1 MSVVRREWPVAVVI
15 VMALLTVG
23 ALVGVGIMGR
33 PVHPVHTA
41 RGKADLSATAAP
53 STTAPASSSASQSAS
68 SSTTADTDTD
78 TNTDTDPKSVVVAI
92 GDSIMDGHG
101 LKPSRAWPELIGQ
114 ATDWQL
120 TDLASDG
127 TGFAT
132 VGDDGD
138 TFQDEAVQAVAL
150 HPSIV
155 IIAASSNDLDADPT
169 DVSDAV
175 TATMS
180 YLHDSL
186 PDAQI
191 IAFNAFWGADAPPP
205 ELAALDSD
213 LEYASTVTG
222 AHYLDIGQPLAG
234 RPDLMQFDGV
244 HPTAKGLV
252 VLAAAI
258 AAAIREDTSAST

>member
-1 MSVVRREWPVAVVI
+1 MSVVRREWPIAVVI

-23 ALVGVGIMGR
+23 ALVGVGVAGR
-33 PVHPVHTA
+33 PGHPVPTA

-53 STTAPASSSASQSAS
+53 STTSPASASQSAPS
-68 SSTTADTDTD
+68 WTSETEADADTDAD
-78 TNTDTDPKSVVVAI
+78 SKSVVVAI

-101 LKPSRAWPELIGQ
+101 LKPTRAWPELIGQ
-114 ATDWQL
+114 ATNWQL

-127 TGFAT
+127 TGFTA

-138 TFQDEAVQAVAL
+138 TFQDEAVEAVAL

-155 IIAASSNDLDADPT
+155 IIAASSNDLGEDPT
-169 DVSDAV
+169 EVSDDV

-180 YLHDSL
+180 YLRDSL

-191 IAFNAFWGADAPPP
+191 IAFNAFWGADSPPP

-234 RPDLMQFDGV
+234 RPQLMQFDGV
-244 HPTAKGLV
+244 HPTARGLV

-258 AAAIREDTSAST
+258 AAAIREDTAAST

>member
-1 MSVVRREWPVAVVI
+1 MSVVRREWPIAVVI

-23 ALVGVGIMGR
+23 ALVGVGVAGR
-33 PVHPVHTA
+33 PAHPVPVA
-41 RGKADLSATAAP
+41 RGKADLSATVAP
-53 STTAPASSSASQSAS
+53 TTTSPASSSQSAT
-68 SSTTADTDTD
+68 SSTTTTSGADEDTDTD
-78 TNTDTDPKSVVVAI
+78 SKSVVVAI

-114 ATDWQL
+114 ATNWQL

-127 TGFAT
+127 TGFTA
-132 VGDDGD
+132 VGEDGD
-138 TFQDEAVQAVAL
+138 TFQDEAVEAVAL

-155 IIAASSNDLDADPT
+155 IIAASSNDLGEDPT
-169 DVSDAV
+169 EVSDDV

-180 YLHDSL
+180 YLRDSL

-213 LEYASTVTG
+213 LEYASASVG

-234 RPDLMQFDGV
+234 RPQLMQFDGV
-244 HPTAKGLV
+244 HPTARGLV

-258 AAAIREDTSAST
+258 AAAIREDTAAAT

>member
-1 MSVVRREWPVAVVI
+1 MSVVRREWPIAVVI

-23 ALVGVGIMGR
+23 ALVGVGVAGR
-33 PVHPVHTA
+33 PAHPVPVA
-41 RGKADLSATAAP
+41 RGKADLSATVAP
-53 STTAPASSSASQSAS
+53 TTTSPASSSQSAT
-68 SSTTADTDTD
+68 SSTTTGTDEDTDTD
-78 TNTDTDPKSVVVAI
+78 SKSVVVAI

-101 LKPSRAWPELIGQ
+101 LKPSRAWPQLIGQ
-114 ATDWQL
+114 ATNWQL

-138 TFQDEAVQAVAL
+138 TFQDEAVEAVAL

-180 YLHDSL
+180 YLRDSL

-234 RPDLMQFDGV
+234 RPQLMQFDGV
-244 HPTAKGLV
+244 HPTARGLV

-258 AAAIREDTSAST
+258 AAAIRDDTAAST

>member
-1 MSVVRREWPVAVVI
+1 MSVVRREWPIAVVI
-15 VMALLTVG
+15 VMALFTVG
-23 ALVGVGIMGR
+23 ALVGVGIAGR
-33 PVHPVHTA
+33 PGHPLPTA
-41 RGKADLSATAAP
+41 RGIQDLSATAAP
-53 STTAPASSSASQSAS
+53 STSPPASSSSSQSV
-68 SSTTADTDTD
+68 SSTTETDADTDT
-78 TNTDTDPKSVVVAI
+78 KSVVVAI

-127 TGFAT
+127 TGFTA

-138 TFQDEAVQAVAL
+138 TFQDEAVEAVAL
-150 HPSIV
+150 RPSIV
-155 IIAASSNDLDADPT
+155 IIAASSNDLGEDPT
-169 DVSDAV
+169 EVSDDI

-180 YLHDSL
+180 YLRDSL

-213 LEYASTVTG
+213 LEYASASIG

-234 RPDLMQFDGV
+234 RPQLMQFDGV
-244 HPTAKGLV
+244 HPTARGLV

-258 AAAIREDTSAST
+258 AAAIREDTAAAT

>member
-1 MSVVRREWPVAVVI
+1 
-15 VMALLTVG
+15 
-23 ALVGVGIMGR
+23 
-33 PVHPVHTA
+33 
-41 RGKADLSATAAP
+41 
-53 STTAPASSSASQSAS
+53 
-68 SSTTADTDTD
+68 
-78 TNTDTDPKSVVVAI
+78 
-92 GDSIMDGHG
+92 MDGHG

-138 TFQDEAVQAVAL
+138 TFQDEAVEAVAL

-155 IIAASSNDLDADPT
+155 IIAASSNDLGEDPT
-169 DVSDAV
+169 EVSDDV

-180 YLHDSL
+180 YLRDSL

-244 HPTAKGLV
+244 HPTAHGLV

-258 AAAIREDTSAST
+258 AAAIRDDTAAST

>member
-1 MSVVRREWPVAVVI
+1 MRREWPIAVVI
-15 VMALLTVG
+15 VMALFTVG
-23 ALVGVGIMGR
+23 ALVGVGIAGR
-33 PVHPVHTA
+33 PGHPMPAA
-41 RGKADLSATAAP
+41 RGIQDLSATAAP
-53 STTAPASSSASQSAS
+53 STSPPGSSSSSSQSV
-68 SSTTADTDTD
+68 SSTTETDADTDTD
-78 TNTDTDPKSVVVAI
+78 TDTDSKSVVVAI

-114 ATDWQL
+114 ATNWQL

-127 TGFAT
+127 TGFTA

-138 TFQDEAVQAVAL
+138 TFQDEAVEAVAL

-155 IIAASSNDLDADPT
+155 IIAASSNDLGEDPT
-169 DVSDAV
+169 EVSDDI

-180 YLHDSL
+180 YLRDSL

-213 LEYASTVTG
+213 LEYASASIG

-234 RPDLMQFDGV
+234 RPQLMQFDGV
-244 HPTAKGLV
+244 HPTARGLV

-258 AAAIREDTSAST
+258 AAAIREDTAAAT

>member
-1 MSVVRREWPVAVVI
+1 MSVVRREWPIAVVI

-23 ALVGVGIMGR
+23 ALVGVGVAGR
-33 PVHPVHTA
+33 PAHPVPVA
-41 RGKADLSATAAP
+41 RGKADLSATVAP
-53 STTAPASSSASQSAS
+53 TTTSPASSSQSAT
-68 SSTTADTDTD
+68 SSTTTGTDEDTDTD
-78 TNTDTDPKSVVVAI
+78 SKSVVVAI

-114 ATDWQL
+114 ATNWQL

-127 TGFAT
+127 TGFTA

-138 TFQDEAVQAVAL
+138 TFQDEAVEAVTL

-155 IIAASSNDLDADPT
+155 IIAASSNDLGEDPT
-169 DVSDAV
+169 EVSDDV

-180 YLHDSL
+180 YLRDSL

-234 RPDLMQFDGV
+234 RPQLMQFDGV
-244 HPTAKGLV
+244 HPTARGLV

-258 AAAIREDTSAST
+258 AAAIRDDTAAST

>member
-1 MSVVRREWPVAVVI
+1 MSAVRREWPIAVVI
-15 VMALLTVG
+15 VMALVTVG
-23 ALVGVGIMGR
+23 AIVGFGIMGR
-33 PVHPVHTA
+33 PVHPVHIP
-41 RGKADLSATAAP
+41 RADLSATAAP
-53 STTAPASSSASQSAS
+53 TTSPPASSQSAS
-68 SSTTADTDTD
+68 TTTSDTDTD
-78 TNTDTDPKSVVVAI
+78 PDTDTDADADSKSVVVAI

-101 LKPSRAWPELIGQ
+101 LKPSRAWPQLIGQ
-114 ATDWQL
+114 ATNWQL

-138 TFQDEAVQAVAL
+138 TFQDEAVEAVAL

-180 YLHDSL
+180 YLRDSL

-205 ELAALDSD
+205 ELEALDSD
-213 LEYASTVTG
+213 LDYASTLVG

-244 HPTAKGLV
+244 HPTAHGLV

-258 AAAIREDTSAST
+258 AAAIREDTASST